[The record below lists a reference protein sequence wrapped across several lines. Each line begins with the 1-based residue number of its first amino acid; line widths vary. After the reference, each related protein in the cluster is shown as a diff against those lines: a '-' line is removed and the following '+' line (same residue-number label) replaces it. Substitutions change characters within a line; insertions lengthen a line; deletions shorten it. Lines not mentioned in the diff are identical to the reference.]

1 MSDAPPDCHAT
12 DDDEHPPNDTQ
23 GTTADIPL

>member
-12 DDDEHPPNDTQ
+12 DDDEHPPNDTPRDD
-23 GTTADIPL
+23 GRPSP